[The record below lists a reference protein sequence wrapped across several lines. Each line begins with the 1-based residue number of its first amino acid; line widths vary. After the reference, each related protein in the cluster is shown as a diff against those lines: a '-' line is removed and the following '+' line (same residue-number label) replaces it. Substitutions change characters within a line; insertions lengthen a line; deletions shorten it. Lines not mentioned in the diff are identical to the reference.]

1 MRASIK
7 EKRTVAKGTLMV
19 VFDLRGDDFEF
30 RPGQYFWVE
39 LLDPPYE
46 DEKGPRRHFS
56 VVTAP
61 TERGVI
67 GFCTRIRDSAFKRS
81 LVELQVGRE
90 VEVEQPKGT
99 FVLPDEPSGTLVLV
113 AGGIGITPFRSMLR
127 YIQDE
132 HLPYRVTLIYSNRD
146 RASTPFLEELDDIA
160 NANPNIRVI
169 ATMTNDADW
178 TGETRLI
185 DADLFKKYL
194 EGDLNRSTYM
204 VAGPPGMAEA
214 VTEELRTSG
223 VRRDRISTD
232 SFSGY

>member
-1 MRASIK
+1 
-7 EKRTVAKGTLMV
+7 
-19 VFDLRGDDFEF
+19 
-30 RPGQYFWVE
+30 
-39 LLDPPYE
+39 
-46 DEKGPRRHFS
+46 
-56 VVTAP
+56 
-61 TERGVI
+61 
-67 GFCTRIRDSAFKRS
+67 
-81 LVELQVGRE
+81 
-90 VEVEQPKGT
+90 
-99 FVLPDEPSGTLVLV
+99 VLPDEQSGALVLV

-132 HLPYRVTLIYSNRD
+132 HLLYRVTLIYSNRD